1 MQDSRY
7 YNQDYQAGS
16 NLNHSNNPQHDPYA
30 DRGGYGRGSQGAD
43 NRSNYPRDSQN
54 FQNAPGR
61 QPQEPPRQNN
71 SYNSFDQRSEDNYYR
86 PSHYNEG
93 NELPKTPDNAFPPRT
108 GQNNFAQPYGQS
120 SGNFPPPS
128 FGQAPVP
135 NPQYNPPQYDSRQGY
150 NQGPYPRQGSDP
162 GYQESYPNREI
173 QNRGISQGY
182 QESYPNR
189 EIQNRGI
196 SQGYQGPPDYQR
208 PDPNVQG
215 YNPRYQG
222 PPGPSSQ
229 SGPPGP
235 PGPSSQSGPPG
246 PPINN
251 HYRQDF
257 NQRDPQLPQRQ
268 NVDASSTSNYNFHNS
283 LNKNIPP
290 QRRANEN
297 TPIEI
302 LPPNRNHLENSELTL
317 SKHPF
322 DKIIQDA
329 SAFLLQNGIDPD
341 LPFREAD
348 PGVKYVVIKRDFISI
363 VGAKWGL
370 VKASIASAEEIEMI
384 ADIFD
389 FFKNNY
395 IYYVEFCKKIRNPEY
410 RIGGPELARKIDPAW
425 REKMYRILAEAV
437 FAKNFNY
444 EEIFRRNDLQ
454 RTGQMRLAEFVTC
467 VMSLNSRL
475 NPQEITLL
483 ADEFDPRHEGLVV
496 FQRFLNVLDEY
507 VGKKKTYD
515 EIVKRMEKFSNDKL
529 INIEAKVQEI
539 DPRDSKLLTKDDF
552 LSIINKINFYMSPI
566 EMQTFCEEIP
576 KNKDGLLDLRYLMQ
590 RLPKPKAL
598 LDMVAVYEKIKSFVR
613 SSHQTLTAVFAK
625 FDKNGDGSLGPF
637 EFSQALSEMGI
648 SSLTSSEITLII
660 QDLDKDHDGS
670 VSVTEFA
677 DKLGMSVDLIQTT
690 VSHEFFR
697 KINVFLKNRG
707 LNLQDFFRQYDYD
720 RNNSLNKPEFSKM
733 LAYLGLGLSE
743 IDIEKLYNE
752 LDANHDGRVTFMEF
766 MTKFEKSIGII
777 DKRDKLNK
785 QKILRAMKGKHPK
798 DVFKSR
804 YDPETKENI
813 FTIGD
818 MKEGINFMGLN
829 FTENDVEHIIDDM
842 GQGKNHATMG
852 DLMAYFSLQQPQ
864 DMKTN
869 ELIKKDKPHW
879 AEKWIKQIRDYKIK
893 QQIPLEKLFMS
904 FNADGT
910 GKLTMAELAQAL
922 DDMTFNITDSDKL
935 RFGNEIRKGDRIFIK
950 DIITLIENNTAPLDN
965 LIEEL
970 RNYFR
975 NTGKRIEE
983 IFSVNGNDIYRA
995 EFAEGLATI
1004 NRDIDIARIGEL
1016 MMHLNPDIKNLGIT
1030 NQKMQKI
1037 SVASLSSLLQIK
1049 LETTDKRSLNTSRR
1063 IEIKIIEGI
1072 YQKIAEC
1079 VIEKKINID
1088 RFIPEQYDKYGTNR
1102 ISVENFYKIID
1113 DITDRGISMA
1123 NVKILENDLDN
1134 TNSGSIKYPGFI
1146 AKIHDGIIYNSFAE
1160 KFLTRIKKQTLDK
1173 GVNISVLYNE
1183 PTGMIGFMEL
1193 FDLLRK
1199 TSLDI
1204 NKEEL
1209 KKFCS
1214 GMDADDVGKINYKEF
1229 VQKVYDAGESFP
1241 RRRPVDE
1248 RKFDRGSRAENLGYR
1263 EKPEYEEGKYKPENS
1278 RDYIRDES
1286 NFERDPRDYNR
1297 GQNERDRDK
1306 NLNVDRGRD
1315 FADKGRDFGDR
1326 GRDFADKV
1334 RDFGDK
1340 GRDFADKGRDFA
1352 DKGRDFADKG
1362 RDFAD
1367 KGRDF
1372 ADKGRDFP
1380 DKGRDFPDR
1389 SRDFGD
1395 RSRDFGDKGRDFGDK
1410 SRDFGDKGNDRDQDL
1425 YRDRSREFGDKSY
1438 DRDREFTREK
1448 SREYDDDR
1456 NREYTKDRS
1465 REYGQDKEY
1474 NKDSREWRR
1483 EPDRREQED
1492 RRSNSRNREDPY
1504 QKHDGFDSRNLTP
1517 KPSED
1522 FGYRSVS
1529 PAYSRRPLRGPKQH
1543 WAKSYIQIIQEYAS
1557 RKQLTT
1563 KQLFQEFDLDRSNSL
1578 TTFEFAKALD
1588 SMGVKISQKELQN
1601 FMEELDSNRDGRISL
1616 TEFEKILG
1624 KRDTDDRIEAK
1635 LEEFRD
1641 VIKRDR
1647 VDLRRLFAVADRDR
1661 SNYLSYEEFE
1671 REVGQMYPRFNRY
1684 DLEDIARYLDI
1695 NHDGRILYHEF
1706 VGRILIEE
1714 IEELNKRVADFI
1726 KKSHIDIT
1734 EVFSNLDYINDKC
1747 IHFDQFLEAFGTM
1760 KLPLTRE
1767 ESMKLVLENP
1777 LHRTRDNR
1785 FSYEDLIDRLPLV
1798 DDLSKIYDQ
1807 IRKVCTEKMIKANE
1821 IFEKYDVNN
1830 DKALTP
1836 KMFFEAFS
1844 SLGGNLK
1851 STDYTK
1857 LMDSL
1862 EKGKDG
1868 KILYKKFLK
1877 KLKSKKGK
1885 KKVDIYKRLKK
1896 EIQSKNMNFFEN
1908 LRSFDTYGDKMISKS
1923 NLKEIFVSNSIN
1935 ITEEDLDFI
1944 WSELDRT
1951 KTNLINYEELF
1962 NKIKPKYSA
1971 PKTTGKTIQPKEPH
1985 WAQRYLDEIQRYVKG
2000 NNMKLKELFTRFDR
2014 DHSNSV
2020 SINEFSEALRDIR
2033 VNIPYQDMQKLVDE
2047 LMPTQDGQISLT
2059 NFEKLFPE
2067 FLENERKL
2075 DRLYYLIRRVAND
2088 KKIDLQGIFSSKDLD
2103 MQGFLV
2109 VSDFLECIKQI
2120 QPDCTP
2126 IDLRSLADSLD
2137 PKRSNKIIYQ
2147 DFIKKIELGGIE
2159 LVNMKVREFLQTS
2172 KISFVKAFDE
2182 NIKNDYFLPPNVI
2195 RKVLEGLRMPLTA
2208 EEIAMLIH
2216 DNNLTKAPDGRLS
2229 VKDLA
2234 DRIGVR
2240 ERFPD
2245 PRPSPSAIFE
2255 RLRRRWQEGRID
2267 PIGIFRDFDYEKDQH
2282 LTRSNFSQAL
2292 YHAGTPLTAIE
2303 IEVVWELLEK
2313 TSDGRSSVE
2322 HFVRLVN
2329 GIDDSS
2335 NSIFSKI
2342 YNFIDTNKIDLL
2354 DVLTKYDTD
2363 RDRQVTMFEMEN
2375 ALKSVRLSLT
2385 DHEYKS
2391 VFSDIDKTRS
2401 GRIYIADFVRRVMKD
2416 APKVDLNAI
2425 SWAVPIF
2432 SNILQSLN
2440 DYKSD
2445 SQAYFRRYN
2454 VERDGSIALQEF
2466 RNALYKLGIDPAATQ
2481 SQRLIN
2487 YFKDPTR
2494 ESVSLKDFDYA
2505 LKALGRVDSNPQN
2518 PSKPIQP
2525 FQPIQQA
2532 TSLRFKVLTRDDL
2545 ETLYQC
2551 LDYIS
2556 STIVSSKKVTV
2567 TVYVEKKFTQSISFD
2582 DIKVM
2587 VKIDLQIPS
2596 EDDILNDL
2604 CLLLDC
2610 GRGYVQRPTLLD
2622 ALSGVRV
2629 EQVLPSGTQP
2639 FREPVRNE
2647 QASYLSIPNRSALDS
2662 RDFRQSSPRGIMKPP
2677 GQAPGPVKIL
2687 YDFLNVNRIN
2697 LAKLLGRDSGP
2708 FPKAAF
2714 VKLLRD
2720 ERIMREGEII
2730 ELCDLISLQ
2739 GNQVDLTRLSTL
2751 LSECAKP
2758 GIKMDPYL
2766 LLKESIREQKTTFNQ
2781 LFGSNPSIHKD
2792 AFYKSLNTIRI
2803 DRNLL
2808 NTIATECRG
2817 QDPQFIDLRY
2827 LQDRMEGIVRPPP
2840 RPESIQRPPI
2850 FPQSP
2855 KTAAQNLIDMLN
2867 AELIRAEVTSIEMF
2881 SKYDIDNDGVL
2892 SLDEFIEAFKTM
2904 RTMIPDQKLIEAF
2917 SILDTNNSKTISINE
2932 LSIKMPGYKASLE
2945 RRITNLDLGQRF
2957 DEEVREIFAMLD
2969 RDKDGSID
2977 YNEIILGIKAYCIL
2991 PSQNQTKEIM
3001 GKIDKNRNGKIEYE
3015 EFKSFVEDTVKREI
3029 LRQEDEMQDVRQKF
3043 IHADI
3048 MKNGYLTPD
3057 QLLGVL
3063 KSTKADVNQEELNHL
3078 LSYVDADKNGKI
3090 DIDEFVL
3097 LMSGASP
3104 EVFADPRASSIMFNI
3119 RKSRKISPMDFF
3131 KIFQDMPSHFL
3142 PSFISEQH
3150 KMKRILPS
3158 SDIVP
3163 ALDPSGL
3170 HFRDVNPIA
3179 SKSKVDSIT
3188 YLKQNPCNNGGYIT
3202 LIMASGI
3209 SIPDGLIVQRAC
3221 ILKRFVRI
3229 THWSSLTQ
3237 KYIGNSIFI
3246 ESTWREQLEDRWTF
3260 EIPTDKD
3267 FNIFTARISNEMDV
3281 SKIFLIFE
3289 FIIVFCK
3296 ENLPIEMSCGFAK
3309 IDYRELMMRTSHK
3322 VLIHGGTPDNEQN
3335 INPDDIRTFRSG
3347 WRHALKMTGLLKI
3360 TSQVEFN
3367 IKFPIKCTILEQGAI
3382 EALPEVSVM
3391 NKQGLGIVRLY
3402 REYLAEL
3409 FSRSAGK
3416 NFTLPNI
3423 ADSFLTQFPKILD
3436 CPDTWMQIVAYWNS
3450 MEFSNLL
3457 GRNRN
3462 DANCLA
3468 NLQSIINRLYSSINT
3483 DEFAL
3488 DDIQVTRFSYGVINN
3503 RVNLYDK
3510 RMDIIS
3516 KAIKNTQDVKMVS
3529 YKPFDIMEIKSTNII
3544 DTDYL
3549 MSKKVRSITKR
3560 IAETAPNG
3568 FGNVD
3573 GRRGSRTLSQSL
3585 KK

>member
-7 YNQDYQAGS
+7 YNQDYQPGNDWNRS
-16 NLNHSNNPQHDPYA
+16 NYPDRDPYA
-30 DRGGYGRGSQGAD
+30 DRSGYGRGGPGPD
-43 NRSNYPRDSQN
+43 NRSNYPRESQN
-54 FQNAPGR
+54 FQNPPRQGSFNGNYDLRTEDNFYRPNRVNEGR
-61 QPQEPPRQNN
+61 EPPREV
-71 SYNSFDQRSEDNYYR
+71 S
-86 PSHYNEG
+86 
-93 NELPKTPDNAFPPRT
+93 NAFPPRES
-108 GQNNFAQPYGQS
+108 QNNFSQPYNQYDRDYP
-120 SGNFPPPS
+120 PPPS
-128 FGQAPVP
+128 FGQGP
-135 NPQYNPPQYDSRQGY
+135 NPQYNPPQYDTRQDY
-150 NQGPYPRQGSDP
+150 NQGSYQRQGPDP
-162 GYQESYPNREI
+162 NYQDSYQNREMPS
-173 QNRGISQGY
+173 RGQSQ
-182 QESYPNR
+182 R
-189 EIQNRGI
+189 F
-196 SQGYQGPPDYQR
+196 QGPPDYQR
-208 PDPNVQG
+208 PDPNAQG
-215 YNPRYQG
+215 YNQRY
-222 PPGPSSQ
+222 P
-229 SGPPGP
+229 GPPGP
-235 PGPSSQSGPPG
+235 PGYQGPPRND
-246 PPINN
+246 P
-251 HYRQDF
+251 YRQDPHLRGPQPQ
-257 NQRDPQLPQRQ
+257 QRPTF
-268 NVDASSTSNYNFHNS
+268 DAASTNSYNFYNS
-283 LNKNIPP
+283 LNKNLPP
-290 QRRANEN
+290 QRRPDEN
-297 TPIEI
+297 APIEI
-302 LPPNRNHLENSELTL
+302 MPPNRNHLDNAELTL
-317 SKHPF
+317 SKHPY

-329 SAFLLQNGIDPD
+329 SVFLVQNGIDPD

-348 PGVKYVVIKRDFISI
+348 PEVKYVVIKRDFISI

-370 VKASIASAEEIEMI
+370 VKAGIASAEEIEVI

-395 IYYVEFCKKIRNPEY
+395 IYYVEFCKKVRNPDY
-410 RIGGPELARKIDPAW
+410 RIGGPEIARKIDPAW
-425 REKMYRILAEAV
+425 REKMYRILAEVV
-437 FAKNFNY
+437 FTKNINY

-454 RTGQMRLAEFVTC
+454 RTGQMRLAEFITC

-496 FQRFLNVLDEY
+496 FQRFLNILDDY

-515 EIVKRMEKFSNDKL
+515 EIVKRMEKYSNDKL
-529 INIEAKVQEI
+529 INIEAKIQEI
-539 DPRDSKLLTKDDF
+539 DPRDSKLITKDDF
-552 LSIINKINFYMSPI
+552 LSVLNKIGFYMSPI

-576 KNKDGLLDLRYLMQ
+576 KNKDGLLDLRYLIQ
-590 RLPKPKAL
+590 RLPKPKAP
-598 LDMVAVYEKIKSFVR
+598 LDMTAVYEKIKSFIR
-613 SSHQTLTAVFAK
+613 SSRQTLTAVFAK
-625 FDKNGDGSLGPF
+625 FDKNGDGNLGPY
-637 EFSQALSEMGI
+637 EFSQALSQMGI

-677 DKLGMSVDLIQTT
+677 DKLGMSVDLVQTT

-707 LNLQDFFRQYDYD
+707 LNLQDFFRNYDYD

-766 MTKFEKSIGII
+766 MTKFDKSIGVI

-785 QKILRAMKGKHPK
+785 QKILRAMRGKHPK

-804 YDPETKENI
+804 YDPERQDNI
-813 FTIGD
+813 FTMGD
-818 MKEGINFMGLN
+818 LNEGINFMGLN

-842 GQGKNHATMG
+842 GQGKNYATMA
-852 DLMAYFSLQQPQ
+852 DLMAYFSLQQAQ
-864 DMKTN
+864 NIKTN
-869 ELIKKDKPHW
+869 EPVQGDKPHW

-904 FNADGT
+904 YNADET
-910 GKLTMAELAQAL
+910 GRLTMAELSQAL
-922 DDMTFNITDSDKL
+922 DDMTFNITDNDKL
-935 RFGNEIRKGDRIFIK
+935 RLGNEIRKGDRIFVK
-950 DIITLIENNTAPLDN
+950 DIITLIENNTSQLDN

-970 RNYFR
+970 KAYFR

-983 IFSVNGNDIYRA
+983 VFSVNGNDIYRA
-995 EFAEGLATI
+995 EFAEGLAKI
-1004 NRDIDIARIGEL
+1004 NRDVDISRVSEL
-1016 MMHLNPDIKNLGIT
+1016 MMMLNPDIKNLGIT
-1030 NQKMQKI
+1030 NQKMQKV
-1037 SVASLSSLLQIK
+1037 SVASLASLLQIK
-1049 LETTDKRSLNTSRR
+1049 LEITDKRSLNTARR
-1063 IEIKIIEGI
+1063 IEVKIIEGI

-1079 VIEKKINID
+1079 VIGKKINID
-1088 RFIPEQYDKYGTNR
+1088 KFISEQYDKYGTNR
-1102 ISVENFYKIID
+1102 ISVESFYKIID

-1123 NVKILENDLDN
+1123 NMKILENDLDN

-1146 AKIHDGIIYNSFAE
+1146 AKIHDGIIYISFAE
-1160 KFLTRIKKQTLDK
+1160 RFLSKLKRQVEAR
-1173 GVNISVLYNE
+1173 GVNFSMLYNE
-1183 PTGMIGFMEL
+1183 PSGMIGFMEL
-1193 FDLLRK
+1193 FDVLRK
-1199 TSLDI
+1199 ASLDVD
-1204 NKEEL
+1204 KEEL
-1209 KKFCS
+1209 KKLCS
-1214 GMDADDVGKINYKEF
+1214 GMDADDIGKINYKEF
-1229 VQKVYDAGESFP
+1229 VQKVYDAGEP
-1241 RRRPVDE
+1241 YDRRRNFDE
-1248 RKFDRGSRAENLGYR
+1248 RRFDRDPRTDNLGYR
-1263 EKPEYEEGKYKPENS
+1263 ERPGYEEKKYNQDLI

-1286 NFERDPRDYNR
+1286 NFERDPRDYTR
-1297 GQNERDRDK
+1297 NERSFDKDLNRDR
-1306 NLNVDRGRD
+1306 
-1315 FADKGRDFGDR
+1315 
-1326 GRDFADKV
+1326 
-1334 RDFGDK
+1334 
-1340 GRDFADKGRDFA
+1340 
-1352 DKGRDFADKG
+1352 
-1362 RDFAD
+1362 
-1367 KGRDF
+1367 
-1372 ADKGRDFP
+1372 
-1380 DKGRDFPDR
+1380 
-1389 SRDFGD
+1389 
-1395 RSRDFGDKGRDFGDK
+1395 
-1410 SRDFGDKGNDRDQDL
+1410 SRDFGDKGNDRDRDF
-1425 YRDRSREFGDKSY
+1425 YRDRSREFGDKGYDRDLYKDRSREFEDKNY
-1438 DRDREFTREK
+1438 DRDREFKRDKSREYDDRDREFLRDKSREYDDRDREFTR
-1448 SREYDDDR
+1448 
-1456 NREYTKDRS
+1456 DRS
-1465 REYGQDKEY
+1465 REYGQDKGFI
-1474 NKDSREWRR
+1474 KDPREWKREAERR
-1483 EPDRREQED
+1483 ELED
-1492 RRSNSRNREDPY
+1492 RRSTSRNRDDPY
-1504 QKHDGFDSRNLTP
+1504 QRRDVFDSRNLTS
-1517 KPSED
+1517 KTSED
-1522 FGYRSVS
+1522 FGYRSIS
-1529 PAYSRRPLRGPKQH
+1529 PAYTRRPLRGPKQH
-1543 WAKSYIQIIQEYAS
+1543 WAKSYIQVIQDFAS

-1563 KQLFQEFDLDRSNSL
+1563 KQIFQEFDLDRSNSL
-1578 TTFEFAKALD
+1578 TTFEFAKALE

-1601 FMEELDSNRDGRISL
+1601 FMEELDSNRDGRVSL

-1624 KRDTDDRIEAK
+1624 KRDVDERIEAK

-1647 VDLRRLFAVADRDR
+1647 IDLRRLFAAADRDKN
-1661 SNYLSYEEFE
+1661 NYLSYEEFE
-1671 REVGQMYPRFNRY
+1671 REVGQMYPRFSRY

-1706 VGRILIEE
+1706 IGRILIEE
-1714 IEELNKRVADFI
+1714 IEELNKKVADYV
-1726 KKSHIDIT
+1726 KKNKIDIF

-1747 IHFDQFLEAFGTM
+1747 IHFDQFLEAFGIM

-1798 DDLSKIYDQ
+1798 DEVSKIYEQ

-1821 IFEKYDVNN
+1821 IFQKYDVNN
-1830 DKALTP
+1830 DGALTP

-1857 LMDSL
+1857 LMESL
-1862 EKGKDG
+1862 KKGKDG

-1877 KLKSKKGK
+1877 KLKSNKGK
-1885 KKVDIYKRLKK
+1885 KNFDIYKRLKK

-1923 NLKEIFVSNSIN
+1923 NLKEIFVSNSIG
-1935 ITEEDLDFI
+1935 IAEEDLDFI

-1962 NKIKPKYSA
+1962 NKIKPKYTA
-1971 PKTTGKTIQPKEPH
+1971 PKTAGKPIQPKEPH
-1985 WAQRYLDEIQRYVKG
+1985 WAQRYLDDIQRYVKG

-2033 VNIPYQDMQKLVDE
+2033 VNIPYQNMQKLVDE

-2075 DRLYYLIRRVAND
+2075 DKLYYLIRRATNE
-2088 KKIDLQGIFSSKDLD
+2088 KRIDLQGIFSSKDLD
-2103 MQGFLV
+2103 MQGFLI

-2126 IDLRSLADSLD
+2126 IDLRLLADSLD
-2137 PKRSNKIIYQ
+2137 PRRSNKIFYQ

-2172 KISFVKAFDE
+2172 KMSFVKAFDE
-2182 NIKNDYFLPPNVI
+2182 TIKNDYFLPPNII
-2195 RKVLEGLRMPLTA
+2195 RKVLEGLRMPLSA
-2208 EEIAMLIH
+2208 EEIAMMIH
-2216 DNNLTKAPDGRLS
+2216 DNNLTKSPDGRLS

-2234 DRIGVR
+2234 DRIGIR

-2255 RLRRRWQEGRID
+2255 RMRRRWQEGRID
-2267 PIGIFRDFDYEKDQH
+2267 PISIFRDFDYEKDQH

-2292 YHAGTPLTAIE
+2292 YHAGTPLTTVE
-2303 IEVVWELLEK
+2303 VEVVWELLEK
-2313 TSDGRSSVE
+2313 TSDGRSSIE
-2322 HFVRLVN
+2322 HFIRLVN
-2329 GIDDSS
+2329 GIDDSA
-2335 NSIFSKI
+2335 NLIFSKI
-2342 YNFIDTNKIDLL
+2342 YNFLDNNKIDLL
-2354 DVLTKYDTD
+2354 DVLSKYDTD

-2375 ALKSVRLSLT
+2375 ALKSIRLNLT
-2385 DHEYKS
+2385 DHEYRS
-2391 VFSDIDKTRS
+2391 VFSDIDKTRN

-2432 SNILQSLN
+2432 SSILQSLN

-2454 VERDGSIALQEF
+2454 IERDGSIALQEF

-2494 ESVSLKDFDYA
+2494 ESISLKDFDYA
-2505 LKALGRVDSNPQN
+2505 LKALGRIDTNPRPN
-2518 PSKPIQP
+2518 QP
-2525 FQPIQQA
+2525 LQ
-2532 TSLRFKVLTRDDL
+2532 TTNLRFRVLTRDDL

-2556 STIVSSKKVTV
+2556 STIVNIKKVTV
-2567 TVYVEKKFTQSISFD
+2567 TIYIEKKFTQSISFD
-2582 DIKVM
+2582 DIKLM

-2596 EDDILNDL
+2596 DDDVLNDL

-2610 GRGYVQRPTLLD
+2610 GKGYVQRPTLLD

-2647 QASYLSIPNRSALDS
+2647 QGNYLSVPNKPMLDS
-2662 RDFRQSSPRGIMKPP
+2662 RDFRQSSPRGIMKTPN
-2677 GQAPGPVKIL
+2677 QFSGPVKIL

-2714 VKLLRD
+2714 IKLLRD
-2720 ERIMREGEII
+2720 ERIMREAEIV
-2730 ELCDLISLQ
+2730 ELCDIISLQ
-2739 GNQVDLTRLSTL
+2739 GNQVDLTRLNSL
-2751 LSECAKP
+2751 LSECTKP
-2758 GIKMDPYL
+2758 SIKMDPYL
-2766 LLKESIREQKTTFNQ
+2766 LLKEAIREQKITFNQ
-2781 LFGSNPSIHKD
+2781 LFGSNSSIHKD
-2792 AFYKSLNTIRI
+2792 AFYKSLSTIRI
-2803 DRNLL
+2803 DMNIL
-2808 NTIATECRG
+2808 NTIAIECRG
-2817 QDPQFIDLRY
+2817 QDPQFIDLKY

-2850 FPQSP
+2850 FPPTP

-2867 AELIRAEVTSIEMF
+2867 NELIRAEVTAIEMF

-2892 SLDEFIEAFKTM
+2892 SMNEFIEAFKSM
-2904 RTMIPDQKLIEAF
+2904 GSIIPDQKFVEAF
-2917 SILDTNNSKTISINE
+2917 DILDTNNSKTLSINE
-2932 LSIKMPGYKASLE
+2932 LAIKMPGYKASLE

-2957 DEEVREIFAMLD
+2957 EEEVREIFAMLD

-2991 PSQNQTKEIM
+2991 PSQNQIKEIM
-3001 GKIDKNRNGKIEYE
+3001 EKIDKNRNGKIEYE
-3015 EFKSFVEDTVKREI
+3015 EFKNFVEDTVKREI
-3029 LRQEDEMQDVRQKF
+3029 LRQEDEMQDMRQKF

-3063 KSTKADVNQEELNHL
+3063 KSTKADVTQEELNHL
-3078 LSYVDADKNGKI
+3078 LSYVDSDKNGKI

-3131 KIFQDMPSHFL
+3131 KMFQNMPSHFL

-3163 ALDPSGL
+3163 TLDPSGL

-3179 SKSKVDSIT
+3179 TKSKVDSLT
-3188 YLKQNPCNNGGYIT
+3188 YLKQNLCSNGGYIN

-3209 SIPDGLIVQRAC
+3209 SIPDGSIVQRAC
-3221 ILKRFVRI
+3221 ILKRFARI

-3237 KYIGNSIFI
+3237 KFIGNSIFI
-3246 ESTWREQLEDRWTF
+3246 EANWREQLEDRWTF

-3267 FNIFTARISNEMDV
+3267 FNVFVSRIGNEMDV

-3296 ENLPIEMSCGFAK
+3296 DNLPIEMSCGFAK

-3322 VLIHGGTPDNEQN
+3322 ISIHGGTPDNEQN

-3367 IKFPIKCTILEQGAI
+3367 IKLPIKCTILEQGAI
-3382 EALPEVSVM
+3382 ESLPEISVM

-3409 FSRSAGK
+3409 FSRNAGK

-3423 ADSFLTQFPKILD
+3423 ADSFLTHFPKVLD

-3468 NLQSIINRLYSSINT
+3468 NLQSIVNRLYSSMYT

-3488 DDIQVTRFSYGVINN
+3488 DDIQFTRFSYGVVNN
-3503 RVNLYDK
+3503 RINLYDK

-3516 KAIKNTQDVKMVS
+3516 KAIKNTQDVKSVN

-3544 DTDYL
+3544 DMDFL
-3549 MSKKVRSITKR
+3549 MSKKVRNITKR
-3560 IAETAPNG
+3560 IAETAPSG

-3573 GRRGSRTLSQSL
+3573 GRRGSRSLSQNL
-3585 KK
+3585 RK

>member
-7 YNQDYQAGS
+7 YNQDYQPGS
-16 NLNHSNNPQHDPYA
+16 DWNQSNNPGRDQYA
-30 DRGGYGRGSQGAD
+30 DRGGYGRGVPGPD
-43 NRSNYPRDSQN
+43 NRSNYPRESQN

-61 QPQEPPRQNN
+61 QPQEPPRPSGYQSN
-71 SYNSFDQRSEDNYYR
+71 YDPRREDNFYR
-86 PSHYNEG
+86 PSQHNEG
-93 NELPKTPDNAFPPRT
+93 REPPRAADNAFPPRT
-108 GQNNFAQPYGQS
+108 SQNNYAQPYNQRGED
-120 SGNFPPPS
+120 FPPPT
-128 FGQAPVP
+128 FGQAPAP
-135 NPQYNPPQYDSRQGY
+135 TPQYNPQQYEPRQNY
-150 NQGPYPRQGSDP
+150 NQGPYPRQGADP
-162 GYQESYPNREI
+162 GYQDPHPNREI
-173 QNRGISQGY
+173 PNRGPNHGY
-182 QESYPNR
+182 QGPPDF
-189 EIQNRGI
+189 
-196 SQGYQGPPDYQR
+196 QGPPDYQR
-208 PDPNVQG
+208 PNPNAQG
-215 YNPRYQG
+215 YNQRY
-222 PPGPSSQ
+222 P
-229 SGPPGP
+229 GPPGP
-235 PGPSSQSGPPG
+235 PVNEPF
-246 PPINN
+246 
-251 HYRQDF
+251 RQDPY
-257 NQRDPQLPQRQ
+257 QRGPQPPQRPTF
-268 NVDASSTSNYNFHNS
+268 DAASTNSYNFYSS

-290 QRRANEN
+290 QRRPDEN
-297 TPIEI
+297 APIEI
-302 LPPNRNHLENSELTL
+302 LPPNRNHLDNAELTL
-317 SKHPF
+317 SKHPY

-329 SAFLLQNGIDPD
+329 SVFLIQNGIDPE
-341 LPFREAD
+341 FHFKEAD
-348 PGVKYVVIKRDFISI
+348 PEVKYVVIKRDFISI

-370 VKASIASAEEIEMI
+370 IKAGMASAEEIEVI

-395 IYYVEFCKKIRNPEY
+395 IYYIEFCKKIRNPDY

-425 REKMYRILAEAV
+425 REKMYRILAEAI
-437 FAKNFNY
+437 FTKNVNY

-496 FQRFLNVLDEY
+496 FQRFLNVLDDY

-552 LSIINKINFYMSPI
+552 LSVINKIGFYMSPI

-590 RLPKPKAL
+590 RLPKPKAP
-598 LDMVAVYEKIKSFVR
+598 LDMGAVYEKIKLFIR
-613 SSHQTLTAVFAK
+613 SSRQTLTAVFAK
-625 FDKNGDGSLGPF
+625 FDKNGDGSLGPY
-637 EFSQALSEMGI
+637 EFSQALGQMGI

-743 IDIEKLYNE
+743 IDIEKLYSE

-785 QKILRAMKGKHPK
+785 QKILRAMRGKHPK

-804 YDPETKENI
+804 YDPERQDNI

-818 MKEGINFMGLN
+818 LKEGINFMGLN
-829 FTENDVEHIIDDM
+829 FTENDVEHIVDDM
-842 GQGKNHATMG
+842 GQGKDHATMA

-864 DMKTN
+864 DAKTS
-869 ELIKKDKPHW
+869 EPTRGDKPHW

-904 FNADGT
+904 YNADET
-910 GKLTMAELAQAL
+910 GRLTMAELGQAL

-935 RFGNEIRKGDRIFIK
+935 RLGNETRKGDRIFVK
-950 DIITLIENNTAPLDN
+950 DIVALIENNTAPLEN

-970 RNYFR
+970 KAYFR

-983 IFSVNGNDIYRA
+983 VFSVSGNDIYRA

-1037 SVASLSSLLQIK
+1037 SVTSLATLLQMKHEIS
-1049 LETTDKRSLNTSRR
+1049 DKRSLNTARR

-1079 VIEKKINID
+1079 VTEKKINID
-1088 RFIPEQYDKYGTNR
+1088 RYIAEQYDKYGTNR

-1123 NVKILENDLDN
+1123 NLKILENDLDN
-1134 TNSGSIKYPGFI
+1134 TNSGSIKYPGLI

-1160 KFLTRIKKQTLDK
+1160 RFLTRLKKQFIDRGL
-1173 GVNISVLYNE
+1173 NFSMLYNE
-1183 PTGMIGFMEL
+1183 PSGMIGFMEL
-1193 FDLLRK
+1193 FDVLRK
-1199 TSLDI
+1199 ASLDVD
-1204 NKEEL
+1204 KEEL
-1209 KKFCS
+1209 KKMCS

-1229 VQKVYDAGESFP
+1229 VQKVYDAGEPFA
-1241 RRRPVDE
+1241 RRRPMDE
-1248 RKFDRGSRAENLGYR
+1248 RKFDRDHRAENLGYR
-1263 EKPEYEEGKYKPENS
+1263 EKPAYEEKKFKPEPV
-1278 RDYIRDES
+1278 RDYYIRDET
-1286 NFERDPRDYNR
+1286 NFERDPRDYIR
-1297 GQNERDRDK
+1297 GLSERDFDRDRDKDLYREKSRDFVDKGNERDRELYK
-1306 NLNVDRGRD
+1306 
-1315 FADKGRDFGDR
+1315 
-1326 GRDFADKV
+1326 
-1334 RDFGDK
+1334 
-1340 GRDFADKGRDFA
+1340 
-1352 DKGRDFADKG
+1352 
-1362 RDFAD
+1362 
-1367 KGRDF
+1367 
-1372 ADKGRDFP
+1372 
-1380 DKGRDFPDR
+1380 
-1389 SRDFGD
+1389 D
-1395 RSRDFGDKGRDFGDK
+1395 RSRDFGDK
-1410 SRDFGDKGNDRDQDL
+1410 SNDRDRDF
-1425 YRDRSREFGDKSY
+1425 YRDKSREFGDKSY

-1456 NREYTKDRS
+1456 GREFTRDRS
-1465 REYGQDKEY
+1465 KEYGQDKEFI
-1474 NKDSREWRR
+1474 KDPREWKR
-1483 EPDRREQED
+1483 EAERREQED
-1492 RRSNSRNREDPY
+1492 RRSNSRNRDDPY
-1504 QKHDGFDSRNLTP
+1504 QRRDVYDSRNLTP

-1522 FGYRSVS
+1522 FGYRSIS
-1529 PAYSRRPLRGPKQH
+1529 PAYTRRPLRGPKQH
-1543 WAKSYIQIIQEYAS
+1543 WAKSYIQIIQDYAS

-1563 KQLFQEFDLDRSNSL
+1563 RQIFQEFDLDRSNSL

-1601 FMEELDSNRDGRISL
+1601 FMEELDSNRDGRVSL

-1624 KRDTDDRIEAK
+1624 KRETDDRIEAK

-1647 VDLRRLFAVADRDR
+1647 IDLRRLFAAADRDR

-1671 REVGQMYPRFNRY
+1671 REIGQMYPRFSRY
-1684 DLEDIARYLDI
+1684 DLEDIARYLDL
-1695 NHDGRILYHEF
+1695 NHDGKILYHEF

-1714 IEELNKRVADFI
+1714 IEELNKKVADFV
-1726 KKSHIDIT
+1726 KKNHIDIA

-1747 IHFDQFLEAFGTM
+1747 IHFDQFLDAFGTM

-1798 DDLSKIYDQ
+1798 DELSKIYEQ

-1877 KLKSKKGK
+1877 RLKPKKGK
-1885 KKVDIYKRLKK
+1885 KKIDIYKRLKK

-1923 NLKEIFVSNSIN
+1923 NLKEIFISNSIG

-1962 NKIKPKYSA
+1962 NKIKPKYKA
-1971 PKTTGKTIQPKEPH
+1971 PKTAGKPIQPKEPH
-1985 WAQRYLDEIQRYVKG
+1985 WAQRYLDEIQRYVRG
-2000 NNMKLKELFTRFDR
+2000 TNMKLKELFTRFDR
-2014 DHSNSV
+2014 DRSNSV
-2020 SINEFSEALRDIR
+2020 SINEFSEALRDIK
-2033 VNIPYQDMQKLVDE
+2033 VSIPYQDMQKLVDE

-2067 FLENERKL
+2067 FLESERKL
-2075 DRLYYLIRRVAND
+2075 DRLYYLIRRVANE

-2126 IDLRSLADSLD
+2126 IDLRLLADSLD
-2137 PKRSNKIIYQ
+2137 PRRSNKILYQ

-2182 NIKNDYFLPPNVI
+2182 SIKNDYFLPPNVI

-2255 RLRRRWQEGRID
+2255 RMRRRWQEGRID

-2292 YHAGTPLTAIE
+2292 YHAGTPLTTVE
-2303 IEVVWELLEK
+2303 VEVVWELLEK

-2329 GIDDSS
+2329 GIDDSA

-2342 YNFIDTNKIDLL
+2342 YNFLDSNKIDLL
-2354 DVLTKYDTD
+2354 DILSKYDTD

-2375 ALKSVRLSLT
+2375 ALKSIRLSLT
-2385 DHEYKS
+2385 DHEYRS

-2401 GRIYIADFVRRVMKD
+2401 GRIYIADFVRRVMRD

-2445 SQAYFRRYN
+2445 SQTYFRRYN

-2487 YFKDPTR
+2487 YFKDPVR
-2494 ESVSLKDFDYA
+2494 DSVSLKDFDYA
-2505 LKALGRVDSNPQN
+2505 LKALGKFDSNPPRPLPQT
-2518 PSKPIQP
+2518 
-2525 FQPIQQA
+2525 
-2532 TSLRFKVLTRDDL
+2532 TSLRFRVLTRDDL
-2545 ETLYQC
+2545 EGLYQC

-2567 TVYVEKKFTQSISFD
+2567 IVYVEKRFTQSISFD
-2582 DIKVM
+2582 DIKLM
-2587 VKIDLQIPS
+2587 VKLDLQIPS

-2639 FREPVRNE
+2639 FKEPFREPVRNE
-2647 QASYLSIPNRSALDS
+2647 QGNYLSIPNRPVLDS
-2662 RDFRQSSPRGIMKPP
+2662 REFRQSSPRGIMKAP
-2677 GQAPGPVKIL
+2677 GQAPGPVKLL
-2687 YDFLNVNRIN
+2687 YDFLNANRIN

-2708 FPKAAF
+2708 LPKAAF
-2714 VKLLRD
+2714 IKTLRD
-2720 ERIMREGEII
+2720 ERIMREAEIV
-2730 ELCDLISLQ
+2730 ELCDTISIQ
-2739 GNQVDLTRLSTL
+2739 GDRVDLTRLSTL
-2751 LSECAKP
+2751 LSECTKP
-2758 GIKMDPYL
+2758 SIKMDPYL
-2766 LLKESIREQKTTFNQ
+2766 LLKEGIREQKTTFTQ
-2781 LFGSNPSIHKD
+2781 IFGSSSSIHKD
-2792 AFYKSLNTIRI
+2792 AFYKSLNIIRI

-2808 NTIATECRG
+2808 NTIATECRA

-2840 RPESIQRPPI
+2840 RPESIQRPPV
-2850 FPQSP
+2850 FPPTP

-2867 AELIRAEVTSIEMF
+2867 AELIRAEVTAIEMF

-2892 SLDEFIEAFKTM
+2892 SMNEFLEAFKSM
-2904 RTMIPDQKLIEAF
+2904 RSMIPEQKLVEAF
-2917 SILDTNNSKTISINE
+2917 EILDANNSKTLSINE
-2932 LSIKMPGYKASLE
+2932 LAIKMPGYKASLE

-2957 DEEVREIFAMLD
+2957 DEEVREIFGMLD

-3001 GKIDKNRNGKIEYE
+3001 EKIDRNRNGKIEYE
-3015 EFKSFVEDTVKREI
+3015 EFKIFVEDTVKREI
-3029 LRQEDEMQDVRQKF
+3029 LRQEDEMQDMRQKF

-3063 KSTKADVNQEELNHL
+3063 KSTKADVTQEELNHL

-3131 KIFQDMPSHFL
+3131 KMFQNMPSHFL

-3179 SKSKVDSIT
+3179 SKSKVDSLT

-3209 SIPDGLIVQRAC
+3209 SIPDGQIVQRAC
-3221 ILKRFVRI
+3221 ILKRFVRV

-3237 KYIGNSIFI
+3237 KYVGNSIFI
-3246 ESTWREQLEDRWTF
+3246 EATWREQLEDRWTF
-3260 EIPTDKD
+3260 EVPTDKD
-3267 FNIFTARISNEMDV
+3267 FNIFTSRISNEMDV

-3322 VLIHGGTPDNEQN
+3322 VIIHGGTPDNEQN

-3409 FSRSAGK
+3409 FSRNAGK

-3423 ADSFLTQFPKILD
+3423 ADSFLTHFPKVLD

-3468 NLQSIINRLYSSINT
+3468 NLQSIVNRLYSSMNT

-3488 DDIQVTRFSYGVINN
+3488 DDIQSTRFSYGVVNN

-3516 KAIKNTQDVKMVS
+3516 KAIKNTQDVKGVN

-3549 MSKKVRSITKR
+3549 MSKKVRSITKK
-3560 IAETAPNG
+3560 IAETAPAG

-3573 GRRGSRTLSQSL
+3573 GRRGSRSLSQSL